1 MLLQYITHKLKKKQ
15 VFIKYDF
22 IIDIEYI
29 YNNRYV

>member
-1 MLLQYITHKLKKKQ
+1 MLLQYITNKLKKKQ